1 MKSTN
6 TSYIAVGITIFLL
19 IVALLFKPFV
29 IINAGERGV
38 VMNFGQV
45 QERVLPEGIHPIIPI
60 FNTVKTLSVR
70 VQKHQIPAQASS
82 KDLQDVFTDVAL
94 NWHIEAEK
102 ANFVFQQIGDENEVV
117 QRIIN
122 PAIEE
127 ILKAVMALYTAEQII
142 TKRGEVKAGIDEQ
155 LTLRLAQYNIAVDD
169 ISLVNIRFSQRF
181 SEAVEAKQIAEQEAK
196 RAEFL
201 ALKATQE
208 AQAEINRAKG
218 QAEAQRLIRE
228 NLTAE
233 ILQKRAI
240 DKWDGHFPTVL
251 GGNGAV
257 PFINIAPNEL
267 SAKVRQ

>member
-1 MKSTN
+1 MKSSN
-6 TSYIAVGITIFLL
+6 SSYILAGLTIFLL
-19 IVALLFKPFV
+19 VAAIFFKPFV

-38 VMNFGQV
+38 VMKFGQV
-45 QERVLPEGIHPIIPI
+45 QQQVLSEGIHPIIPVV
-60 FNTVKTLSVR
+60 NTVKTLSVR

-82 KDLQDVFTDVAL
+82 KDLQDVYTDVAL
-94 NWHIEAEK
+94 NWHINPE
-102 ANFVFQQIGDENEVV
+102 NSNLLFQQIGDENEVV

-155 LTLRLAQYNIAVDD
+155 LTLRLTQYNIAVDD

-201 ALKATQE
+201 ALKAIQE

-218 QAEAQRLIRE
+218 QAEAQRLVRE
-228 NLTAE
+228 NLTPE
-233 ILQKRAI
+233 ILQKSAI

-251 GGNGAV
+251 GGNGAL

-267 SAKVRQ
+267 PPTVQQ

>member
-6 TSYIAVGITIFLL
+6 VSYITVGIALLL
-19 IVALLFKPFV
+19 IMVAIAFRPFT

-38 VMNFGQV
+38 IMQFGQV
-45 QERVLPEGIHPIIPI
+45 QEQVLGEGLHLIIPVA
-60 FNTVKTLSVR
+60 NTVKKLSVR
-70 VQKHQIPAQASS
+70 VQKHQIPAQAAS

-94 NWHIEAEK
+94 NWHVNPEK
-102 ANFVFQQIGDENEVV
+102 ANTVFQQIGDEGQVV

-127 ILKAVMALYTAEQII
+127 VLKAVMALYTAEQII
-142 TKRGEVKAGIDEQ
+142 TKRGELKANIDEQ
-155 LTLRLAQYNIAVDD
+155 LTSRLAQYNIDVDD
-169 ISLVNIRFSQRF
+169 ISLVNIHFSQRF

-201 ALKATQE
+201 AQKATQE

-218 QAEAQRLIRE
+218 QAEAQRLLRE
-228 NLTAE
+228 NLTPQ

-240 DKWDGHFPTVL
+240 EKWDGHFPTVL
-251 GGNGAV
+251 GGNGAL
-257 PFINIAPNEL
+257 PFINIEPSEL
-267 SAKVRQ
+267 QS